1 MIARKIKREEYS
13 IAEAVGSIAFEFP
26 IEESTLKMS
35 NEERIRRQME
45 HPSSHTDYYTLSR
58 FAAFDDDGTMMGV
71 ISTYPYQVRFGGTE
85 LGMSGVGFV
94 STRPEYRR
102 RGVIRECMRVAIQDM
117 KDRGDAFAA
126 LYPFSVQFYRK
137 FGYELAPQTMEWVIP
152 MSVIPDFPEEGGKF
166 HLYLPGEPVD
176 DFEKVYRDFCSRYD
190 LTVVR
195 EKLDFALFQDDPLT
209 SKKYWYLYRGKNGE
223 PKGYL
228 RFFKDTVDGER
239 RMNCSSNFRQV
250 EFAFSDA
257 EGLKALLRFA
267 KSFSSDYDCL
277 TVALSPDFPLE
288 FYLGETNPIRRNQHF
303 MGMYRVVDAQKV
315 LGSAVYQGS
324 GSLSIELSD
333 PMAPWNEGVF
343 SVSFEN
349 GKAVQ
354 VEKTSGGDAQVSMGI
369 REFTRLITGC
379 FEKEQI
385 RIMPNVEIREDTPA
399 IDQVFFKKSIWLHD
413 FF

>member
-1 MIARKIKREEYS
+1 
-13 IAEAVGSIAFEFP
+13 
-26 IEESTLKMS
+26 
-35 NEERIRRQME
+35 
-45 HPSSHTDYYTLSR
+45 
-58 FAAFDDDGTMMGV
+58 
-71 ISTYPYQVRFGGTE
+71 
-85 LGMSGVGFV
+85 
-94 STRPEYRR
+94 
-102 RGVIRECMRVAIQDM
+102 
-117 KDRGDAFAA
+117 
-126 LYPFSVQFYRK
+126 
-137 FGYELAPQTMEWVIP
+137 
-152 MSVIPDFPEEGGKF
+152 
-166 HLYLPGEPVD
+166 
-176 DFEKVYRDFCSRYD
+176 
-190 LTVVR
+190 
-195 EKLDFALFQDDPLT
+195 
-209 SKKYWYLYRGKNGE
+209 
-223 PKGYL
+223 
-228 RFFKDTVDGER
+228 
-239 RMNCSSNFRQV
+239 MNCSSNFRQV

-379 FEKEQI
+379 FEREQI